1 MQLASKLAAAS
12 AVAVATTVVTA
23 MPALA
28 DGADGA
34 AVPNLV
40 RTTVADNGWTTQVQN
55 AGLGRVS
62 VVDDGDAPYQGDA
75 ALLETGPGNAAAGA
89 AGGGKPY
96 LFNSGYA
103 DVKVAEITDLGYS
116 TKVTATPQAELAPAL
131 NLSVVSTDQATPA
144 ELDWQ
149 GTLVHEPIYQS
160 QDATTGS
167 WQTWDATADDAQ
179 WWFTRD
185 VLAADGSVV
194 ISKQQTRSM
203 DEFLTAFD
211 ANPKYSD
218 LRLDP
223 RGAGLQVSLGQA
235 GYNAGTSDITA
246 LVDGVTFGTSGA
258 ATTYDFAEGIGSCVA
273 DVDGSTYTLSEDC
286 ETFSTLEFPD
296 GATLDGNGHTITAVE
311 DATHANFPGPVVKS
325 ANGTD
330 IAAASLH
337 IRDLKIDTDF
347 HGSNSGG
354 KLVGI
359 EMLRAGGSLSDVT
372 VNGITHGNGVQ
383 EGNGIAIRNRVS
395 GDDINV
401 PRARVSM
408 DEVTVTNYQK
418 TGVLLDGN
426 LSFTATKLNI
436 GGAGTP
442 AGEPMA
448 AGVIAANSVQ
458 ISRGAAGSLT
468 HSTIANNYYNGETAT
483 AVLLY
488 NARNV
493 ELAKNTVAGS
503 GDTGVYAYNTT
514 HTMTT
519 NLDISCMVVENT
531 AEAPAEGSVGL
542 YLDQDSSTDGSL
554 NSTVTNTTV
563 RGWGQNVIGAE
574 ITDAPGTCAVVA
586 QAVKGHATAVKV
598 KRKVRVDMFAS
609 ALPDGVVEG
618 KMLSWTIT
626 VDDRRVFGIT
636 QHADRQ
642 ARWVRTFPKNTG
654 LRTVKVFKNGV
665 LVKTVKVRT
674 NA

>member
-1 MQLASKLAAAS
+1 MQFASKLAAAS

-34 AVPNLV
+34 DVPNLV
-40 RTTVADNGWTTQVQN
+40 RTTVAGHGWTTHVEN

-62 VVDDGDAPYQGDA
+62 MADDDGAPYPGEA
-75 ALLETGPGNAAAGA
+75 ALLETGPGDAAAGK
-89 AGGGKPY
+89 GGKPY
-96 LFNSGYA
+96 LFNSSYA

-131 NLSVVSTDQATPA
+131 NLSVVSTDPATPA
-144 ELDWQ
+144 DLDWQ
-149 GTLVHEPIYQS
+149 GTLVYEPIYQS

-167 WQTWDATADDAQ
+167 WQNWDATADDAQ

-185 VLAADGSVV
+185 VVAADGSVV
-194 ISKQQTRSM
+194 IPKQQTQSM
-203 DEFLTAFD
+203 DAFLAAFD
-211 ANPKYSD
+211 DNPKYSD

-246 LVDGVTFGTSGA
+246 LVDGVTFGTSEG

-273 DVDGSTYTLSEDC
+273 EVDGSTYTLTEDC
-286 ETFSTLEFPD
+286 DTFSTLEFPD
-296 GATLDGNGHTITAVE
+296 GATLDGDGHTITAVE

-325 ANGTD
+325 ATGTD
-330 IAAASLH
+330 SAAASLQ
-337 IRDLKIDTDF
+337 IRDLTIDTDF
-347 HGSNSGG
+347 QGSNSGG
-354 KLVGI
+354 KLAGI
-359 EMLRAGGSLSDVT
+359 EMLRAGGSLTHVT

-383 EGNGIAIRNRVS
+383 EGNAISIRNRVS
-395 GDDINV
+395 GDNIDV
-401 PRARVSM
+401 PRAHVSLNT
-408 DEVTVTNYQK
+408 VTVTNYQK

-426 LSFTATKLNI
+426 LSFTAKKLNV
-436 GGAGTP
+436 GAAGTP

-468 HSTIANNYYNGETAT
+468 HSTIANNHYDGETAT

-493 ELAKNTVAGS
+493 ELAKNTITGS
-503 GDTGVYAYNTT
+503 GDTGVYASNSTN
-514 HTMTT
+514 TMTT
-519 NLDISCMVVENT
+519 GLDIDCMVVENT
-531 AEAPAEGSVGL
+531 AEVPAETSVGL
-542 YLDQDSSTDGSL
+542 YLDQDGSTAGSL
-554 NSTVTNTTV
+554 KPTVTDTLV

-574 ITDAPGTCAVVA
+574 MTDGPGTCGVVTR
-586 QAVKGHATAVKV
+586 AVKGHATVVKV
-598 KRKVRVDMFAS
+598 NRRVRVDMFAS
-609 ALPDGVVEG
+609 ALPDGAVEG
-618 KMLSWTIT
+618 KKLTWRIT
-626 VDDRRVFGIT
+626 VDNRRVFGIT

-642 ARWVRTFPKNTG
+642 ARWVRTFPKNSG

-665 LVKTVKVRT
+665 LAKTVKVRT
-674 NA
+674 KA